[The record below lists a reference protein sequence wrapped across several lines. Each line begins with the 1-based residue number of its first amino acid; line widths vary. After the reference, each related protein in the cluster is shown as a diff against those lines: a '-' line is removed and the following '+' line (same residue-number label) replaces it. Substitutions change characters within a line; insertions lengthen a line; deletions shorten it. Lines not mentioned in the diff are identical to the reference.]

1 MIQHREE
8 FLETIGMSLGRAV
21 NTTDKPQRN
30 WKYAPQKKGYQGL
43 SQDDLLEILE
53 KQCQSIHTDVVKTT
67 VEELPQALEQVV
79 ENYGGG
85 PISMW
90 QDPRFNQYKLK
101 SLYEEI
107 WPRKGYE
114 ISQWKEELGEKNI
127 ENAEKANIGLT
138 FSEYALAESGTVVL
152 FSDKEQGK
160 SVGLLPKSFIAI
172 VKKSTI
178 VPRMTQVAEKLNK
191 RVESGETL
199 PSAID
204 FVSGPSNSADIEMKL
219 VVGVH
224 GPIHATYIILI
235 DE

>member
-1 MIQHREE
+1 MIQQREE
-8 FLETIGMSLGRAV
+8 FLETIGESLNRSV
-21 NTTDKPQRN
+21 NTKVKPQRN
-30 WKYAPQKKGYQGL
+30 WKYAPQKKGYQGI

-53 KQCQSIHTDVVKTT
+53 KQCEKIHTDIVKTT
-67 VEELPQALEQVV
+67 VKDLPNALEQVV
-79 ENYGGG
+79 DLYGGG

-90 QDPRFNQYKLK
+90 QDLRFDEYNLK
-101 SLYEEI
+101 TLYEEK
-107 WPRKGYE
+107 WLAKGYE
-114 ISQWKEELGEKNI
+114 VSKWNQELGEKNI
-127 ENAEKANIGLT
+127 QNAEKANIGLT

-152 FSDKEQGK
+152 FSNKEQGK
-160 SVGLLPKSFIAI
+160 SVGLLPNSFIAI
-172 VKKSTI
+172 VKKSMI
-178 VPRMTQVAEKLNK
+178 VPRMTQVAELLNK
-191 RVESGETL
+191 RIELGETL

>member
-8 FLETIGMSLGRAV
+8 FLETIGNSLKRTV
-21 NTTDKPQRN
+21 NTKVKPQRN

-53 KQCQSIHTDVVKTT
+53 KQCDKIHTDVVTTT
-67 VEELPQALEQVV
+67 VKDLPNALEQVV
-79 ENYGGG
+79 DQYGGG

-90 QDPRFNQYKLK
+90 QDSRFDDYNLK
-101 SLYEEI
+101 PLYEEK
-107 WPRKGYE
+107 WPNKGYDV
-114 ISQWKEELGEKNI
+114 SKWFPELGEQNI
-127 ENAEKANIGLT
+127 QNAEKANIGLT
-138 FSEYALAESGTVVL
+138 FSEYVLAESGTVVL
-152 FSDKEQGK
+152 FSDQAHGK
-160 SVGLLPKSFIAI
+160 SVGLLPNNFIAI
-172 VKKSTI
+172 VKKSMI
-178 VPRMTQVAEKLNK
+178 VPRMTQVAELLNK
-191 RVESGETL
+191 RIESGESL

-224 GPIHATYIILI
+224 GPIHATYIILM